1 MPRSPRIDKT
11 ISSAALSLS
20 LSSDRQRAH
29 VTYTGTVLLAT
40 PPVNH
45 SALHSH
51 ASCQSLS
58 TTQPRLLSITQHY
71 IATPP
76 VNHSLLHSHASC
88 QSLITTQP
96 RLLSITQHYTATPP
110 VNHSARH
117 SSAFL
122 PSGLLFVNYVHSLMS
137 WASSCKPN
145 LRMFEQILNS
155 WDTNIIEYMAKKTN
169 KTHLNCAHFRCA
181 HFRLRGEAWLTSCA
195 YAFKA
200 RVRSFTAWFSLLIC
214 IKNDHIIQNKGAEN
228 VYIHIILYC

>member
-76 VNHSLLHSHASC
+76 VNHSALHSHASC

-155 WDTNIIEYMAKKTN
+155 
-169 KTHLNCAHFRCA
+169 
-181 HFRLRGEAWLTSCA
+181 
-195 YAFKA
+195 
-200 RVRSFTAWFSLLIC
+200 
-214 IKNDHIIQNKGAEN
+214 
-228 VYIHIILYC
+228 